1 MYFEVSLIFIHF
13 GAFSS
18 LGIKMAY
25 ICFYFRALGIRHKF
39 SFKVC
44 PSIAVFILYN
54 TDFHYDLAIVL
65 SYFVPGVIC
74 CIQCRSGQVHSYV
87 WSKYTGLAQSQY

>member
-65 SYFVPGVIC
+65 SYLFLVLFAASSVSQVRCILTCGPGISV
-74 CIQCRSGQVHSYV
+74 
-87 WSKYTGLAQSQY
+87 